1 MNIDKILEEINKK
14 LKELGFE
21 ETQESPKS
29 KKTTK
34 DQTKEAIET
43 IRTCT
48 KEVLEIEDLK
58 SEYEKDPKTFSNR
71 ILTITSW
78 FNYLKRN
85 KKNTKE
91 FEEAKKLIQNI
102 KEKHN
107 KLNSWCEYLLENK

>member
-1 MNIDKILEEINKK
+1 MNIDKTLEEINKK

-58 SEYEKDPKTFSNR
+58 SECEKDQKTFSNR
-71 ILTITSW
+71 MLTITSW

-85 KKNTKE
+85 KKSTPE
-91 FEEAKKLIQNI
+91 FEEAQKLIQNI

-107 KLNSWCEYLLENK
+107 KLKNWCEYLLENK